1 MPTLRQQL
9 DDLIEKL
16 APDMEKAFHAAV
28 DDLKDEIVLKEVVDR
43 LERRDINGALAALH
57 IDPEAFQPLSEALRN
72 AYNAGGSLVAENMP
86 RLFDPN
92 GGRVVFRWD
101 VRNQGAEA
109 HIRELSSAMITNVSE
124 STIEAARQTI
134 VEGYSRGQGP
144 NTIALDLVGR
154 KNAVTGKREGGVI
167 GLNAPQAELVER
179 TRINLS
185 SGDPSLMQKYFALQ
199 TRDKGPF
206 GSLDKAVK
214 KAMAAGKPLDQAT
227 LDKVL
232 MRLRDNNLRLRGEM
246 IARTETLSSVMTAKH
261 ESFRQATAKANR
273 DESLITRKWRSAGD
287 RRVRH
292 THQVL
297 NAQEVMGLD
306 IPFHSPSGALMRFP
320 GDTSLGAGANEIV
333 ACRCDVEYN
342 FNFAEAYARSR
353 GR

>member
-16 APDMEKAFHAAV
+16 SPDMEKAFHAAIA
-28 DDLKDEIVLKEVVDR
+28 DLKDEIVLRELVDR
-43 LERRDINGALAALH
+43 LERRDIQGALEALH
-57 IDPEAFQPLSEALRN
+57 IDPAAFQPLAEAVRN
-72 AYNAGGSLVAENMP
+72 AYNSGGSLVSSTFP
-86 RLFDPN
+86 QLFTPQ
-92 GGRVVFRWD
+92 GSRIVFRWD

-109 HIRELSSAMITNVSE
+109 NIRDLSSTMITNVSE
-124 STIEAARQTI
+124 GTIEAARQTI
-134 VEGYSRGQGP
+134 VEGFSRGQGP

-167 GLNAPQAELVER
+167 GLNAPQAELIER
-179 TRINLS
+179 TRINLA
-185 SGDPSLMQKYFALQ
+185 SGDPALMAKYLTLQ
-199 TRDKGPF
+199 TRDKR
-206 GSLDKAVK
+206 LDGAVK
-214 KAMAAGKPLDQAT
+214 KAIAAEKPLDKAT

-246 IARTETLSSVMTAKH
+246 IARTETLTSVMAAKH

-287 RRVRH
+287 NRVRH
-292 THQVL
+292 THQIL
-297 NAQEVMGLD
+297 NGQEVKGLD
-306 IPFHSPSGALMRFP
+306 LPFHSPSGAMMRYP
-320 GDTSLGAGANEIV
+320 GDTSLGAGPNEIV

>member
-16 APDMEKAFHAAV
+16 SPDMEKAFHAAV
-28 DDLKDEIVLKEVVDR
+28 DNLKDEIVLKEVVER

-72 AYNAGGSLVAENMP
+72 AYNAGGSLVTENMP

-109 HIRELSSAMITNVSE
+109 HIRDLSATLITNVSE
-124 STIEAARQTI
+124 STIAAARQTI

-167 GLNAPQAELVER
+167 GLNAPQAELIER
-179 TRINLS
+179 ARINLA
-185 SGDPSLMQKYFALQ
+185 SGDPTLMAKYLALQ
-199 TRDKGPF
+199 TRDKR
-206 GSLDKAVK
+206 LDGAVN
-214 KAMAAGKPLDQAT
+214 KAMAAEKPLDKAT

-232 MRLRDNNLRLRGEM
+232 MRLRDNNLRLRGNT
-246 IARTETLSSVMTAKH
+246 IARTETLTSVMSARH
-261 ESFRQATAKANR
+261 ESYRQAASKANR
-273 DESLITRKWRSAGD
+273 DESLITRRWRNSGK
-287 RRVRH
+287 RTSRH
-292 THQVL
+292 THQIL
-297 NAQEVMGLD
+297 NAQEVTGLD
-306 IPFHSPSGALMRFP
+306 MPFHSVSGAMLRYP
-320 GDTSLGAGANEIV
+320 GDTSLGAPASEIV
-333 ACRCDVEYN
+333 NCECDCEYN